1 MHYCAVQCSAFND
14 NRFQPVKWEEV
25 PRLECTVSLLTNFEH
40 GKDHLD
46 WEVCACEVC
55 VCVCV
60 CACVCVCVHVCVQVC
75 VRVCVCVCSCVWS
88 PLSFRNL
95 YE

>member
-25 PRLECTVSLLTNFEH
+25 PRLECTVSLLTNFEY

-46 WEVCACEVC
+46 WEVCM
-55 VCVCV
+55 
-60 CACVCVCVHVCVQVC
+60 CACVYVCGC
-75 VRVCVCVCSCVWS
+75 VRVCVCVCVSV
-88 PLSFRNL
+88 
-95 YE
+95 